1 MKLPASPG
9 RPASILVVD
18 DDRRVVEL
26 LSIALTAY
34 GFRVLSAADGDEAL
48 RVALGERP
56 DLVVL
61 DVRLPKKSGL
71 EVCELLRQDPDDPHV
86 PIILVSA
93 AAETEARLQ
102 GLARGADDY
111 VAKPFSPKELIARI
125 RRLLARSSET
135 REVLRRGVEAER
147 ELARARE
154 EAKRS
159 QSELK
164 AQQRLRDLML
174 YIGREVSPVLD
185 LDEMTRRLMILVRSR
200 LEVGTA
206 ALLGPGG
213 ADGRLRPLCAH
224 ADGRVGIAKLAID
237 GCGELARLL
246 CGLGRPVRRHE
257 LERFPELRHELPQLV
272 AAGLTLLAPLC
283 GPEGLEGLILVD
295 ERLDG
300 QDFSRADIET
310 LKALCEA
317 SAVPLHNAQ
326 RCHAQARGLLDALA
340 ALAPVD
346 PCLDSARAAATDLLE
361 RAAMALPDRQR
372 ELVLKAAALGEWA
385 ASPSGRRALA
395 CLAGCDLSGRLSELA
410 RIVERAAETTSLARG
425 MELDDVT
432 PADELRAAALL
443 AAALAF
449 GRGRAGGL
457 DPGDAMALAEQEL
470 GAALDEGTRRILRE
484 SSEGRAQVPDRAA
497 ES

>member
-1 MKLPASPG
+1 M
-9 RPASILVVD
+9 
-18 DDRRVVEL
+18 
-26 LSIALTAY
+26 
-34 GFRVLSAADGDEAL
+34 
-48 RVALGERP
+48 
-56 DLVVL
+56 
-61 DVRLPKKSGL
+61 
-71 EVCELLRQDPDDPHV
+71 
-86 PIILVSA
+86 
-93 AAETEARLQ
+93 
-102 GLARGADDY
+102 
-111 VAKPFSPKELIARI
+111 
-125 RRLLARSSET
+125 
-135 REVLRRGVEAER
+135 
-147 ELARARE
+147 
-154 EAKRS
+154 
-159 QSELK
+159 
-164 AQQRLRDLML
+164 
-174 YIGREVSPVLD
+174 
-185 LDEMTRRLMILVRSR
+185 
-200 LEVGTA
+200 
-206 ALLGPGG
+206 LGPGG

-283 GPEGLEGLILVD
+283 GPEGLEGLIVVD

-395 CLAGCDLSGRLSELA
+395 CLAGCQSYNPNLGAPSALA
-410 RIVERAAETTSLARG
+410 SQINF
-425 MELDDVT
+425 VT
-432 PADELRAAALL
+432 PAAK
-443 AAALAF
+443 
-449 GRGRAGGL
+449 RAG
-457 DPGDAMALAEQEL
+457 DPDFTLTVNGGGFVDGSIVQWNGSNRTTTFVDSTQLTAAISKTDIASPGTIPIRVLAPGVNVTVKTSHSPPWYGPSP
-470 GAALDEGTRRILRE
+470 GATPAIP
-484 SSEGRAQVPDRAA
+484 S
-497 ES
+497 